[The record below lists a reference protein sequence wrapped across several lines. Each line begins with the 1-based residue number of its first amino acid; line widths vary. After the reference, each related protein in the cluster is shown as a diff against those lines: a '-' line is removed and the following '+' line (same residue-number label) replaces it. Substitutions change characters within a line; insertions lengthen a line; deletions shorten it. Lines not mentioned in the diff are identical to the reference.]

1 MKKTYLLIIAAA
13 LAFAGCS
20 KVGPEH
26 SDPNAWMYDESLP
39 VPVMLGTPG
48 AEVLTKVGIGN
59 DDLPTDPVG
68 IFALDKD
75 ADSENWG
82 DASPSCLLVNEK
94 ATIVGSNIT
103 FDKTKYYPL
112 ESSHNFTFYSYYPYE
127 SNLYTKLVG
136 SQYRITYTMTGR
148 SNRDILWA
156 KKEADQIT
164 YSKQDGSLY
173 TMNGYNAAYMR
184 KGGEVPKLIYQHML
198 TALTFKLKSTAE
210 DAEKLKNANAI
221 ITRLVITDTYE
232 KADLIIADKNDDNNS
247 GTLDVSAYGKTK
259 DLALLGEVDG
269 NPTSTF
275 AISMIEGTPYDKND
289 KIISDVN
296 SETPVE
302 YYIADFGE
310 GSGILLVPKSVSGED
325 FTGTLELKT
334 YDLDGEGNKINELT
348 HTLPLELKAD
358 FEAGKIYNFTIVVK
372 APEEITATAE
382 ITGWGDAI
390 EGEVGYIGDETY
402 ND

>member
-1 MKKTYLLIIAAA
+1 MKKAYLLIIAAA

-82 DASPSCLLVNEK
+82 NASPSCLLVNEK
-94 ATIVGSNIT
+94 ATIVDGNIT

-112 ESSHNFTFYSYYPYE
+112 ESSHNFTFYSYYPFY
-127 SNLYTKLVG
+127 NQYTKLVG
-136 SQYRITYTMTGR
+136 SQYKLTYTLSGTKD
-148 SNRDILWA
+148 RDILWA
-156 KKEADQIT
+156 IAEATSIE
-164 YSKQDGSLY
+164 YRKSDGTIS
-173 TMNGYNAAYMR
+173 TVSGYNAAYMR
-184 KGGEVPKLIYQHML
+184 KGGEIPKLTYKHLL
-198 TALTFKLKSTAE
+198 TALTFKLKSSAE
-210 DAEKLKNANAI
+210 DAEKLEQANAT
-221 ITRLVITDTYE
+221 ITGLKITDTYN
-232 KADLIIADKNDDNNS
+232 KVDLIIADQSNESKS
-247 GTLDVSAYGKTK
+247 GTLDVSGYEPTGSFVLKSV
-259 DLALLGEVDG
+259 VDG
-269 NPTSTF
+269 KATSTY
-275 AISMIEGTPYDKND
+275 AISMKDGTPYDKDD
-289 KIISDVN
+289 KIISDQN
-296 SETPVE
+296 PEATAT

-310 GSGILLVPKSVSGED
+310 GSGLLLVPKEVSNSN

-348 HTLPLELKAD
+348 HTLPLEFKAD
-358 FEAGKIYNFTIVVK
+358 FEAGKIYNFTILVK

-382 ITGWGDAI
+382 MTEWGDAT
-390 EGEVGYIGDETY
+390 EGEVGYIGDDTY